1 MLRSRRDDDREHG
14 QILVLFSLVLV
25 VILAF
30 AAIVVD
36 LGVLRNNRQILLNT
50 FDSAA
55 LAGGTVLPV
64 NGASEATAANALIAQ
79 TIQAN
84 YPGLPESAYSI
95 TYKCLIGVTDAGQ
108 PRIADVPLAC
118 NPGPSL
124 GWTSSTTTA
133 AKLAAFKGAGPTRVS
148 SCNPT
153 SGSGDTCNVV
163 VITGSATT
171 PFSLGPVVGVPSG
184 STGTVVSA
192 ACGGACGA
200 SMLTPVDVV
209 LIIDR
214 TGSMEGV
221 DTDNARSAAN
231 ALVSFYDPALQW
243 LGLSLLGPSRVQG
256 ATPTPTPTSHHDG
269 GGGGGGGGGGTCA
282 TTLDSSVTQSN
293 MGAAEVEVS
302 ADRQRWVPI
311 GLSGVGSLVDSTFA
325 KVTAGIA
332 CYNTGN
338 FTDIADTIAAAQ
350 YELQNN
356 GRTGVRK
363 GIILMT
369 DGQPNAKA
377 SSGLYTSS
385 LACNNT
391 SLAATA
397 AKAAGIEIFTI
408 AFGLDGDHDPKCDKD
423 TSGDW
428 QGKTAVDLLVSV
440 ASKTG
445 DPVTG
450 TPAVDGGCPGTSNTD
465 GDHYF
470 CIPKTTGASTDLS
483 AIFVAAAAQMAKGGA
498 KLLQLYPTPVITGL
512 NPSTGYSIGGNSV
525 TITGKFLTDTI
536 EVRFGGTPATFTP
549 GSDTSL
555 TATAPAGAVGVVD
568 ITVTTLGG
576 TTPIVTADRYT
587 YTLKP

>member
-1 MLRSRRDDDREHG
+1 MLHSRRDREQEHG
-14 QILVLFSLVLV
+14 QILVLFALVLV

-30 AAIVVD
+30 GAIVVD
-36 LGVLRNNRQILLNT
+36 LGVLRNNRQILVNT

-64 NGASEATAANALIAQ
+64 NGATEAAAAHDLIVANI
-79 TIQAN
+79 TAN
-84 YPGLPESAYSI
+84 YPGLQEDSGYTI

-108 PRIADVPLAC
+108 PRIADVPVAC
-118 NPGPSL
+118 NPAKAL
-124 GWTSSTTTA
+124 GHTPVA
-133 AKLAAFKGAGPTRVS
+133 ADFKGAGPTRVS

-153 SGSGDTCNVV
+153 SGDICNVV

-408 AFGLDGDHDPKCDKD
+408 AVGLDG
-423 TSGDW
+423 
-428 QGKTAVDLLVSV
+428 
-440 ASKTG
+440 
-445 DPVTG
+445 
-450 TPAVDGGCPGTSNTD
+450 
-465 GDHYF
+465 
-470 CIPKTTGASTDLS
+470 
-483 AIFVAAAAQMAKGGA
+483 AQ
-498 KLLQLYPTPVITGL
+498 
-512 NPSTGYSIGGNSV
+512 SV
-525 TITGKFLTDTI
+525 TRTRRATG
-536 EVRFGGTPATFTP
+536 RARRP
-549 GSDTSL
+549 
-555 TATAPAGAVGVVD
+555 
-568 ITVTTLGG
+568 
-576 TTPIVTADRYT
+576 
-587 YTLKP
+587 